1 MPAPALR
8 LRSKRAYMLVGLI
21 VGLSSFGLLNVV
33 KSSPAA
39 PSLRPAMNTSAA
51 TVTVNGDS
59 DQQRVT
65 VRLLKVS
72 DPAVT
77 RSTDYEPDAGHRWIA
92 VRFGLTNTGS
102 VSSRLN
108 LADATEL
115 LDAAGNFYPS
125 IVDARTNAGPR
136 LADELLLRPGATASG
151 VLVYEVPQSFRPSL
165 VTLSLGD
172 RSDQQT
178 QWAL

>member
-39 PSLRPAMNTSAA
+39 PSLRPAMNTSAVA
-51 TVTVNGDS
+51 VNGDS
-59 DQQRVT
+59 DQQRVM

>member
-59 DQQRVT
+59 DQQRVM

-77 RSTDYEPDAGHRWIA
+77 RSTDYEPDA
-92 VRFGLTNTGS
+92 
-102 VSSRLN
+102 
-108 LADATEL
+108 
-115 LDAAGNFYPS
+115 
-125 IVDARTNAGPR
+125 
-136 LADELLLRPGATASG
+136 ATAGSRCGSG
-151 VLVYEVPQSFRPSL
+151 
-165 VTLSLGD
+165 
-172 RSDQQT
+172 
-178 QWAL
+178 